1 MGVLQT
7 VLEGLEASTVTLEAY
22 GRSGNLAAK
31 VSSAEFVAHVRRS
44 RQAFRGWDAGGRKV
58 ICLLFRPEEAIE
70 FLVATLAAMSE
81 GWTIVPFF
89 PNWSDEQQRL
99 YLRTYNLRAIV
110 VGQGFEERARAWE
123 GDCVDR
129 VLTISLD
136 ESMAAPLPR
145 EFADEP
151 LFANITADHPC
162 AWLFTSGTSGK
173 LAKLTEITLGNIE
186 AAIENIRDLDFV
198 YPEMTLHNP
207 LSTSHI
213 FAFSVIL
220 GLLAVKPRRLIFSDV
235 QYLTRLPESRT
246 GKVNAMILVPIVL
259 NRMRTGFY
267 EKLTARMSP
276 RNAPAGLEKLAKIPL
291 PVRRQLKRI
300 VQTAE
305 EAVIDLEQGRS
316 IGLRRRAAILTA
328 RRVFGPM
335 LRQRLGSPEFVVL
348 GGAKPNLHSM
358 AFLEVMG
365 VRCLQ
370 GWGMTETTGPLA
382 VQNLADRFKGALGTC
397 GRPFSNT
404 RAYVEDGELVVEGP
418 QIARGY
424 HDPDGTFIPFNG
436 KKRTGDYAEFDADG
450 RLKVLGKASDRI
462 TTENGLNYNP
472 IPLEENLQAIDLE
485 KSQLLEEVVV
495 IGDGQPRLG
504 AVFFLRAGVE
514 DGDETRAYLESR
526 LKEFN
531 TSRPV
536 DERVESWTVSGI
548 GCRESGVI
556 GPTGKLLRRLVEE
569 RYAVMYSKST
579 VGAS

>member
-1 MGVLQT
+1 MAVLQT
-7 VLEGLEASTVTLEAY
+7 VLEGLEESTVTLEAY

-31 VSSAEFVAHVRRS
+31 VGSADFLALVRRN

-58 ICLLFRPEEAIE
+58 ICLLFRPEEAVE

-99 YLRTYNLRAIV
+99 YLRTYNLRAVV
-110 VGQGFEERARAWE
+110 VGQGFQDRVRAWE

-129 VLTISLD
+129 VITISL
-136 ESMAAPLPR
+136 EAPATPLPR
-145 EFADEP
+145 EVADAP
-151 LFANITADHPC
+151 LFAHIPADHPC

-220 GLLAVKPRRLIFSDV
+220 GLLAIKPRRLIFSDV
-235 QYLTRLPESRT
+235 QYLTRLPQSKT

-305 EAVIDLEQGRS
+305 EAIIDLEQGRS

-335 LRQRLGSPEFVVL
+335 LRQRLGSPEFVVV
-348 GGAKPNLHSM
+348 GGAKPNLNAM

-365 VRCLQ
+365 IRCLQ

-382 VQNLADRFKGALGTC
+382 VQKLADRFKGAFGTC
-397 GRPFSNT
+397 GAPFRNT
-404 RAYVEDGELVVEGP
+404 TAYLEDGELVVEGP

-424 HDPDGTFIPFNG
+424 HGPDGTFVPFDG
-436 KKRTGDYAEFDADG
+436 KKRTGDYAEFDASG

-472 IPLEENLQAIDLE
+472 IPLEESLQAIDLE
-485 KSQLLEEVVV
+485 RSQLLEEVVV
-495 IGDGQPRLG
+495 IGDGQARLG
-504 AVFFLRAGVE
+504 AVFFLREGVE
-514 DGDETRAYLESR
+514 DGDETRAYLKSR

-531 TSRPV
+531 ASRPV
-536 DERVESWTVSGI
+536 DERVESWEVSGI
-548 GCRESGVI
+548 GIRESGFI

-569 RYAVMYSKST
+569 RYAVIYSRST